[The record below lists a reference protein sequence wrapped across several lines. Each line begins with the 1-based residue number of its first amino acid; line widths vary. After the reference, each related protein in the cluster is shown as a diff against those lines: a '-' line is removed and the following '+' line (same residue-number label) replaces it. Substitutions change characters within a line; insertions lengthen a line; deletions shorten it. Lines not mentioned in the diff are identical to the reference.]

1 MSADIPL
8 FLFAKAPIPG
18 KVKTRLQSHCSAEQA
33 AKIACILLE
42 ESIRTVT
49 KYWPGKLYLSVWL
62 DSEHSFFERMQQQ
75 YSIELVLQCD
85 GDLGAKMQNAL
96 ARLGYPAVVM
106 GCDAPHTSE
115 QTLQAAYQGL
125 LDGQS
130 VIGPSEDGGYYL
142 LGLNEPADFLFKGV
156 AWGQESVLAQTLASA
171 KQHQL
176 ELLQLDALND
186 VDEWRDLVKVADLL
200 PALMEYLVGERLV

>member
-18 KVKTRLQSHCSAEQA
+18 KVKTRLQAHCSAAQA

-49 KYWPGKLYLSVWL
+49 QHWPGKLYLSVWL
-62 DSEHSFFERMQQQ
+62 DSEHPFFARMQQQ
-75 YSIELVLQCD
+75 YSIELVVQCD
-85 GDLGAKMQNAL
+85 GDLGAKMRDAL
-96 ARLGYPAVVM
+96 ARFGYPAVVM

-115 QTLQAAYQGL
+115 QTLRATYQAL
-125 LDGQS
+125 LEGKS

-171 KQHQL
+171 EQHQL
-176 ELLQLDALND
+176 ALLQLDALND
-186 VDEWRDLVKVADLL
+186 VDEWNDLLKAAELL
-200 PALMEYLVGERLV
+200 PALMEYLVGESLV